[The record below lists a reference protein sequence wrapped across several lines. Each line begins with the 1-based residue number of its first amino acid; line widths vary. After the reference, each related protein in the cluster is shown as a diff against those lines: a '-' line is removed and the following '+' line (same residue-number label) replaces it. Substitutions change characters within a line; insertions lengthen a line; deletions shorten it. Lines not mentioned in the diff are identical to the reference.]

1 MLKTTLDFLQVTFW
15 SLTYILMIYYW
26 FKQKGRTK
34 PLMPLI
40 PGCLNLAWEINA
52 NFSSELF
59 YGALIWLCL
68 DAIIYVQNMKAIHAR
83 KKKFAYL
90 VSWLALSI
98 VIKYLFEMPV
108 IDGKLYS
115 VYILD
120 IVMAGIFL
128 VQADL
133 VAREGQIVIACT
145 KLLGDL
151 FAWLAYCDAS
161 IFVGIIGFIVL
172 ILNIFYLSVCLER
185 VQKKGAAQ

>member
-1 MLKTTLDFLQVTFW
+1 MNSGRENRIRNGEIEFVLKTTLDFLQVTFW

-26 FKQKGRTK
+26 FK
-34 PLMPLI
+34 L
-40 PGCLNLAWEINA
+40 
-52 NFSSELF
+52 
-59 YGALIWLCL
+59 
-68 DAIIYVQNMKAIHAR
+68 
-83 KKKFAYL
+83 AYL

-108 IDGKLYS
+108 ID
-115 VYILD
+115 
-120 IVMAGIFL
+120 
-128 VQADL
+128 

>member
-26 FKQKGRTK
+26 FK
-34 PLMPLI
+34 L
-40 PGCLNLAWEINA
+40 
-52 NFSSELF
+52 
-59 YGALIWLCL
+59 
-68 DAIIYVQNMKAIHAR
+68 
-83 KKKFAYL
+83 AYL

-172 ILNIFYLSVCLER
+172 ILNIFYLYF
-185 VQKKGAAQ
+185 

>member
-1 MLKTTLDFLQVTFW
+1 MNSGRGNRIRNGEIEFVLKTTLDFLQVTFW

-26 FKQKGRTK
+26 FK
-34 PLMPLI
+34 L
-40 PGCLNLAWEINA
+40 
-52 NFSSELF
+52 
-59 YGALIWLCL
+59 
-68 DAIIYVQNMKAIHAR
+68 
-83 KKKFAYL
+83 AYL

-145 KLLGDL
+145 KLLGDI